1 MRRISLKA
9 RLTLWYTILMVGV
22 SAIVLTFVTSFS
34 QNMINKNYEERIVTA
49 VDGMM
54 MQMRGRPDN
63 RRNEGNPRNDGMPP
77 NDDNPPRDEGNR
89 PPNNGDMR
97 RRDNMPKFY
106 DRGVHMVVLDENK
119 NVIGGQIP
127 FSITDELDFR
137 EGVVRTESYDG
148 NRYLVYDKELK
159 MPDNNTAYIKGFIS
173 IDEDNYAVA
182 SVVRNNLILTAILIL
197 IAAIG
202 GYFIASRALAPVGI
216 MNRTA
221 KSIIKSKDL
230 SKRINVGK
238 STDEISE
245 LAQTLDEMLDEIQSA
260 FEREQQF
267 TSDAS
272 HELRTPIAVIMAE
285 CEYMLDCAE
294 TVEELKGSAESIK
307 EETERMS
314 KLVSELLTISRM
326 DRDTLKLDFE
336 KTDLSDLVNFV
347 CGEQEEINDRSIT
360 LERNIAPDITANT
373 DRFMIARLFVNLIS
387 NAYKYNSENGKITV
401 SLYEK
406 DNNIVFSV
414 SDTGIGIR
422 GEDLPKIWERFY
434 QVDPSRT
441 ANENGSMGLGLSM
454 VKWIAEKHGGFVTA
468 ESEIGKGST
477 FTFVMPE

>member
-1 MRRISLKA
+1 MRRISLKV
-9 RLTLWYTILMVGV
+9 RLTLWYTVLMVGV

-34 QNMINKNYEERIVTA
+34 QNMINRNYEERIVNA
-49 VDGMM
+49 VNDMS

-63 RRNEGNPRNDGMPP
+63 RRNEGMPP
-77 NDDNPPRDEGNR
+77 NGDNPPRNEGE
-89 PPNNGDMR
+89 PPHGGGDMR
-97 RRDNMPKFY
+97 RPNNMPKFY
-106 DRGVHMVVLDENK
+106 DRGVHMVLLDENK

-127 FSITDELDFR
+127 FSITDELDFVD
-137 EGVVRTESYDG
+137 GVVRKASYDG
-148 NRYLVYDKELK
+148 NEYLVYDKEIQML
-159 MPDNNTAYIKGFIS
+159 DGSTAYIKGFIS
-173 IDEDNYAVA
+173 VNEDNYAVA
-182 SVVRNNLILTAILIL
+182 STVRNNLILTAILIL

-216 MNRTA
+216 MNKTA

-294 TVEELKGSAESIK
+294 TAEELKGSAESIK
-307 EETERMS
+307 EEAERMS

-326 DRDTLKLDFE
+326 DRDTLKPDFE

-347 CGEQEEINDRSIT
+347 CGEQEEINDKSIT
-360 LERNIAPDITANT
+360 LERNIAPDITANA
-373 DRFMIARLFVNLIS
+373 DRFLIARLFVNLIS
-387 NAYKYNSENGKITV
+387 NAYKYNNENGKITV
-401 SLYEK
+401 SLYEEG
-406 DNNIVFSV
+406 NNVVFSV
-414 SDTGIGIR
+414 SDTGIGIS
-422 GEDLPKIWERFY
+422 EDNLPKIWERFY

-454 VKWIAEKHGGFVTA
+454 VKWIAQKHGGTVTA
-468 ESEIGKGST
+468 KSEVGKGST
-477 FTFVMPE
+477 FTFIMPKC

>member
-9 RLTLWYTILMVGV
+9 RLTLWYTVLMIGV
-22 SAIVLTFVTSFS
+22 SVIVLTFVTSFS
-34 QNMINKNYEERIVTA
+34 QNMINRNYEERIVNA
-49 VDGMM
+49 VNDMS
-54 MQMRGRPDN
+54 MQMKGRPDN
-63 RRNEGNPRNDGMPP
+63 RRNEGKLRNEGIPRDEDMPPDGEPPRNDG
-77 NDDNPPRDEGNR
+77 DTRR
-89 PPNNGDMR
+89 PG
-97 RRDNMPKFY
+97 NMPKFY

-127 FSITDELDFR
+127 FSITDELKFR
-137 EGVVRTESYDG
+137 NEVVRKESYDG
-148 NRYLVYDKELK
+148 NQYLVYDNEIQ
-159 MPDNNTAYIKGFIS
+159 MPDNSTAYIKGFIS
-173 IDEDNYAVA
+173 VDEDNYAVA
-182 SVVRNNLILTAILIL
+182 SVLRNNLILTAILIL

-216 MNRTA
+216 MNKTA

-230 SKRINVGK
+230 SQRINVGK
-238 STDEISE
+238 STDEISS
-245 LAQTLDEMLDEIQSA
+245 LARTLDEMLDEIQSA

-272 HELRTPIAVIMAE
+272 HELRTPIAVIVAE

-326 DRDTLKLDFE
+326 DRDTLNLNFE
-336 KTDLSDLVNFV
+336 ETDLSELVNFV
-347 CGEQEEINDRSIT
+347 CNEQEEINNTNIT
-360 LERNIAPDITANT
+360 LERNIMPDITAQT
-373 DRFMIARLFVNLIS
+373 DRFLIARLFVNLIS

-401 SLYEK
+401 SLYEEDEK
-406 DNNIVFSV
+406 VVFAV
-414 SDTGIGIR
+414 SDTGIGI
-422 GEDLPKIWERFY
+422 GEEDLPKIWERFY

-454 VKWIAEKHGGFVTA
+454 VKWIAEKHGGEIAVQ
-468 ESEIGKGST
+468 SELGGGSI
-477 FTFVMPE
+477 FTFVMPK